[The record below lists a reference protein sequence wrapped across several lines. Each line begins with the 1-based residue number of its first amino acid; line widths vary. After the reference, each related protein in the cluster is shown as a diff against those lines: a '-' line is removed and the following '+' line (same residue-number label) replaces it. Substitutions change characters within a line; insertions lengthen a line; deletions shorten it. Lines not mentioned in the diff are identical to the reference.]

1 MPLENSQVLGFPLQ
15 VLGSTCTAKVC
26 KTIAF
31 MALLGVWGYYLT
43 YFWSLGTGSMKLY
56 FVGEVLQT

>member
-26 KTIAF
+26 KIMAF
-31 MALLGVWGYYLT
+31 MAIIGGLGLLSYILLEFRYRKHEA
-43 YFWSLGTGSMKLY
+43 KLRR
-56 FVGEVLQT
+56 